1 MRGWILVAVLAAGP
15 TLAGD
20 VTLDAAARLSIVA
33 TCALALIFAGP
44 ALPF

>member
-1 MRGWILVAVLAAGP
+1 MVKALAYAVTMP
-15 TLAGD
+15 R